1 MIIKWVETIST
12 WSGKIFSFTVC
23 LMMIIIGKEV
33 ISRYVF
39 NSPSIWAPEWIP
51 VLCGV
56 YCIMGGAYTMA
67 GRGHV
72 NVDLIYE
79 KLSDRMKV
87 IFDLITLPV
96 GLLFFAALLYGSA
109 RYAWLSISVFED
121 SGTTAGTPIWI
132 AKAMLPLG
140 TFFMGIQ
147 WISNIVLDWR
157 KAFSKKAG
165 KHES

>member
-1 MIIKWVETIST
+1 MIIKWVETISN
-12 WSGKIFSFTVC
+12 WSGKFFSFTVC

-39 NSPSIWAPEWIP
+39 DAPSIWAPEWIP

-67 GRGHV
+67 DRGHV
-72 NVDLIYE
+72 NVDLIYD
-79 KLSDRMKV
+79 KLSDRTKT

-109 RYAWLSISVFED
+109 RYAWISISVFED
-121 SGTTAGTPIWI
+121 SGTTAKTPIWI

-147 WISNIVLDWR
+147 WITNIVLDCR
-157 KAFSKKAG
+157 KTFFKK
-165 KHES
+165 